1 MARNPQLNAHND
13 LQNLLSIEGLSK
25 ALLQKALD
33 TANSLIQQETLELV
47 YVRWLKSLSVFNLFF
62 ESAPYIQNS
71 FEIAAKR
78 LSAEVFNVNLD
89 DKSSSLAVR
98 EALNHTIAMNANIVV
113 IRHSNSGTAHFA
125 AQYLPEHIHV
135 INAGDGQFADPT
147 RVLHD
152 MLILQHVK
160 ESFTDIRV
168 ALVGD
173 ILHSALARSHIHAL
187 SILGVP
193 EIRVIAPKILLPAEI
208 ESLGVHIYSDL
219 ETGLK
224 DMDVV
229 IVSELPTSQYKN
241 SLFPSSSEY
250 FYTYGITE
258 DKLKVA
264 HPDVCVLPSGKLTE
278 NTEISATLTLS
289 MTQLLSSYPLF
300 GVAIRMAIMAMI
312 TQKVPSLSTSS

>member
-25 ALLQKALD
+25 ALLHKALD
-33 TANSLIQQETLELV
+33 TANGLIQSETLELM
-47 YVRWLKSLSVFNLFF
+47 YVRWLKGLSVFNLFF
-62 ESAPYIQNS
+62 DSAPYIQNS

-78 LSAEVFNVNLD
+78 LSAEIFNVSLAHQ
-89 DKSSSLAVR
+89 KSSIAVR
-98 EALNHTIAMNANIVV
+98 EALNHAIAMNANIVV
-113 IRHSNSGTAHFA
+113 VRHSNSGTAHFA
-125 AQYLPEHIHV
+125 AQYLPDHIHV

-152 MLILQHVK
+152 MLILQHIK
-160 ESFTDIRV
+160 KSFTDIRV

-193 EIRVIAPKILLPAEI
+193 EIRVIAPKTLLPAEI

-229 IVSELPTSQYKN
+229 IVSELPTSPYKN
-241 SLFPSSSEY
+241 SLLPSSAEY
-250 FYTYGITE
+250 FHTYGLTE
-258 DKLKVA
+258 NRLKAA
-264 HPDVCVLPSGKLTE
+264 HPEVCVLSSGKLTE
-278 NTEISATLTLS
+278 NIEISATLALS
-289 MTQLLSSYPLF
+289 INQLLSSYPLF

-312 TQKVPSLSTSS
+312 TQKIPSLSG